1 MPHRPEH
8 SHGADTL
15 PTPEL
20 NPLLNPVLGQNM
32 SRWAEVYFSSAPEKR
47 DQAVLDLLRE
57 LEAENSMRASAGEA
71 SQSPVREQAL
81 DGAAAAAAFKPAET
95 APSPNRCENCGRI
108 NPATH
113 RFCGMC
119 GKPVG
124 PQTASSDLHVSDLHV
139 AEVHVADPYKNPAH
153 RDTAP
158 LEASDELR
166 FTPPA
171 QPSYQRTPTDD
182 LPLFQSV
189 SGVDYSADHT
199 GGHGNDD
206 AGDYGSARDAEI
218 FAYAA
223 PPRSYRLYV
232 GLALV
237 TFFLGLAYLAWRT
250 TQTTHVESLSLPPA
264 STQPSDST
272 EPSAATPTTES
283 IPQPTKPSAQPT
295 NALTPAEKRAAR
307 IKARKEAR
315 AAAKAMERGALSAA
329 PSSPAASSA
338 APTSATH
345 HGANPETMPRTMP
358 AGGAEELA
366 MAENYLN
373 GTNGQERD
381 HAEAAKWLWKS
392 VGKHNS
398 DATLALSDLYMKG
411 DGVTKNCDQARV
423 LLDAAA
429 RKGVKEA
436 GERLR
441 HLQAFGCQ

>member
-1 MPHRPEH
+1 
-8 SHGADTL
+8 
-15 PTPEL
+15 
-20 NPLLNPVLGQNM
+20 M

-47 DQAVLDLLRE
+47 DQAVLELLQE
-57 LEAENSMRASAGEA
+57 LEAENSMRANASEA
-71 SQSPVREQAL
+71 SPSPVRKPAS
-81 DGAAAAAAFKPAET
+81 DGAT
-95 APSPNRCENCGRI
+95 APALQFAEVAPSTNRCENCGRI

-113 RFCGMC
+113 KFCGMC

-124 PQTASSDLHVSDLHV
+124 PQRASSDLHVSDLHV
-139 AEVHVADPYKNPAH
+139 ADVHFADRRIADSQQTD
-153 RDTAP
+153 R
-158 LEASDELR
+158 E
-166 FTPPA
+166 
-171 QPSYQRTPTDD
+171 TPTTQD

-189 SGVDYSADHT
+189 SGVDYSADHS
-199 GGHGNDD
+199 GVHGNDD
-206 AGDYGSARDAEI
+206 AGDYGRALDAEI

-250 TQTTHVESLSLPPA
+250 MQITNVESLSLPPA
-264 STQPSDST
+264 SAQPSDST

-283 IPQPTKPSAQPT
+283 ISQSPKPSTQPAT
-295 NALTPAEKRAAR
+295 ALTPAEKRAAR

-315 AAAKAMERGALSAA
+315 IAAKAKERAALSAA
-329 PSSPAASSA
+329 PPSAAAASATRQA
-338 APTSATH
+338 ATPSTVPGTAA
-345 HGANPETMPRTMP
+345 G
-358 AGGAEELA
+358 GGAEELA

-373 GTNGQERD
+373 GTNGQERN

-398 DATLALSDLYMKG
+398 DATLALSDLYLKG
-411 DGVTKNCDQARV
+411 DGVGQNCDQARV

>member
-1 MPHRPEH
+1 LPHRPEH
-8 SHGADTL
+8 SDGAHTL

-47 DQAVLDLLRE
+47 DQAVLELLRE
-57 LEAENSMRASAGEA
+57 LEAENSMRASA
-71 SQSPVREQAL
+71 SDDSPSSVQEPAL
-81 DGAAAAAAFKPAET
+81 DGAQFAEGPPPT
-95 APSPNRCENCGRI
+95 NRCQNCGRI

-119 GKPVG
+119 GKPVA

-139 AEVHVADPYKNPAH
+139 ADLHVADPYESPCLKEP
-153 RDTAP
+153 AP
-158 LEASDELR
+158 LAPNEDSR
-166 FTPPA
+166 FIPPS
-171 QPSYQRTPTDD
+171 QSSYQQTPLTRE
-182 LPLFQSV
+182 LPLFQDV
-189 SGVDYSADHT
+189 RGIDYSADHS
-199 GGHGNDD
+199 GSHRNNDT
-206 AGDYGSARDAEI
+206 ADYGRARDAEI

-250 TQTTHVESLSLPPA
+250 MQTTHVESLSLPPA
-264 STQPSDST
+264 AAQPSESTEAPATPSTAARPQPAKPSTQP
-272 EPSAATPTTES
+272 TTV
-283 IPQPTKPSAQPT
+283 
-295 NALTPAEKRAAR
+295 LTPAAKRAAR
-307 IKARKEAR
+307 IKARKDAR
-315 AAAKAMERGALSAA
+315 AASRAKARAALSSAPSTAA
-329 PSSPAASSA
+329 HSSPAPATTHQEAS
-338 APTSATH
+338 
-345 HGANPETMPRTMP
+345 PETMPGTTQ
-358 AGGAEELA
+358 GNGAEELA

-373 GTNGQERD
+373 GTNGQERN

-392 VGKHNS
+392 MSKHNS
-398 DATLALSDLYMKG
+398 DATLALSDLYLKG
-411 DGVTKNCDQARV
+411 DGVSKSCDQARV

-441 HLQAFGCQ
+441 HLPAFGCQ